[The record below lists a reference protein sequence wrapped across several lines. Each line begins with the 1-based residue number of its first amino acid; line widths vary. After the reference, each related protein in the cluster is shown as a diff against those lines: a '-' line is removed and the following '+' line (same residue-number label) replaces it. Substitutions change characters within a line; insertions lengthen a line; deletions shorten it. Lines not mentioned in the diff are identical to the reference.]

1 MRAPVTRKE
10 RMADKAVIDLRIDTD
25 SAPVASAFA
34 WPGDSL
40 NLRVLGARA
49 EEPGRAGDLR
59 LEYGYTPF
67 SRPAFLR
74 FSGRHFSSLLCVFSY
89 NRGVKYVAA

>member
-1 MRAPVTRKE
+1 
-10 RMADKAVIDLRIDTD
+10 MADKAVIDLRIDTD

-89 NRGVKYVAA
+89 HRGVKYVAA